1 MIVRELLNHWEE
13 LSKWCAEISGKTCS
27 VQSYEEISAY
37 PPYPDYSN
45 RIEECQYRLM
55 ELECDPVQ
63 YVFGE
68 ESKDKA
74 LLSLLNRFKEDR
86 IREDRWNDY
95 EDDKKNRYADCNSEE
110 FVKLLVETGHELAD
124 KPVTKQ
130 VADTIFKAG
139 ELLLNW
145 NRMKEHDQLFEDS
158 GSSFH
163 KIENPVLTLHDKE
176 LVEKVLEI
184 VREELKDEKK
194 KSDLE
199 R

>member
-1 MIVRELLNHWEE
+1 
-13 LSKWCAEISGKTCS
+13 
-27 VQSYEEISAY
+27 
-37 PPYPDYSN
+37 
-45 RIEECQYRLM
+45 
-55 ELECDPVQ
+55 
-63 YVFGE
+63 
-68 ESKDKA
+68 
-74 LLSLLNRFKEDR
+74 
-86 IREDRWNDY
+86 
-95 EDDKKNRYADCNSEE
+95 
-110 FVKLLVETGHELAD
+110 VETGHELAD